1 MQNFKQTTLD
11 LNGPVISFTQNPEN
25 ISVVTGLAVTFV
37 GIVTATFPT
46 QTPANPASN
55 TGSISYQ
62 WYESGVGALSNTTTI
77 TGTATTSLTL
87 NPVTSPTDNKRQF
100 YLTADYIPS
109 AYGTSPITAGTGRS
123 TGNAIND
130 PISSTIAT
138 LTVIPS
144 LSIISQPVA
153 VTDASSENFTTFNI
167 TALVSDVSLS
177 GRLIYQWRLNGSNLG
192 NDGDTIGSNS
202 STLQIRR
209 TAGTYTIDCIVSHPD
224 TIPLT
229 VTSSSVNYT
238 TELPRALLVVER
250 IDTSDQSRPT
260 LIASEQFDLKTQT
273 ANLIGLSGDLYFNRG
288 SFDPQRGAAPPGINY
303 SIYSPEKDI
312 TVRIEIA
319 GASGESRNSVQAGQ
333 GGYGVFKITLKK
345 NVEYVLKLGSFDGRF
360 GPTGGTLTGT
370 IEGGVGGGGAFF
382 YRGTRLIFV
391 AGGGGGS
398 GTQAAGGDGSG
409 PGSSRAENGFG
420 RNGGKGG
427 DGGPSNDPNETVDSF
442 LYDMNSAGRSFGAD
456 GSRAMQCL
464 LGSPN
469 FTNAG
474 IDRCSDYGLSRY
486 KGNATGL
493 PEAVGSAVITRGF
506 KSGNSGRINGGRTQS
521 GAGGGGGSGAK
532 GGNASGGNRCGGGGG
547 SGYYDGGELTLLK
560 SENGVRI
567 GDAYATIKL
576 FSATDPLPNPLI
588 PAPPNFVSVSWNNL
602 SAPGYKLGRFRSNDQ
617 ACAYRNNINTT
628 NWNIGDTCTGTEG
641 GQASYGH
648 IQIDDGRFGRGSNF
662 NVNSNPGV
670 LPFWG
675 PHRGG
680 SESDSIASVS
690 YLEWSFELPDFGPV
704 SYTKDGSNRRPE
716 YDNLARIGDRDGL
729 NPIFYKDAKLDEYGG
744 NGSCGDKSRDA
755 NDAAGREVYTCDE
768 GRVWASGFEIG
779 ILLQIIVPL
788 DSQILL
794 ADGTPAASQAR
805 YQYIQRLYTRTFTSW
820 DMRTTITM
828 NERFVIPDYYLGCY
842 STPKLDFLRIEYID
856 DLTLKNKHP
865 NEPSKYR
872 NRWRIEFDML
882 PEWNNRNSDDRNRK
896 KKESNSIEFGRAV
909 RR

>member
-1 MQNFKQTTLD
+1 MKQTTLE
-11 LNGPVISFTQNPEN
+11 LNGPIISFTQNPQDVK
-25 ISVVTGLAVTFV
+25 IDVV
-37 GIVTATFPT
+37 GIATFTGIATATFPT
-46 QTPANPASN
+46 QTPANPAANSGIV
-55 TGSISYQ
+55 TYR
-62 WYESGVGALSNTTTI
+62 WYEVAGGSVRALSNTTII
-77 TGTATTSLTL
+77 TGTATTTLTL
-87 NPVTSPTDNKRQF
+87 NPVISPTDNKRQF

-138 LTVIPS
+138 LSVTSS

-177 GRLIYQWRLNGSNLG
+177 GGLIYQWRLNGSNLG

-273 ANLIGLSGDLYFNRG
+273 ANLIALTGDKYFNYGALDR
-288 SFDPQRGAAPPGINY
+288 QRGVIPAGINY

-319 GASGESRNSVQAGQ
+319 GASGESRGGVQAGQ

-345 NVEYVLKLGSFDGRF
+345 NVEYTLRLGPFDGRF
-360 GPTGGTLTGT
+360 GPSGGALIGN
-370 IEGGVGGGGAFF
+370 IEGGVGGGAAFF
-382 YRGTRLIFV
+382 YRGTRLILV

-398 GTQAAGGDGSG
+398 GTQSAGGDGSG
-409 PGSSRAENGFG
+409 PGSNRAENGSG

-427 DGGPSNDPNETVDSF
+427 DGGLSNDPNETLESF
-442 LYDMNSAGRSFGAD
+442 LTNSSN
-456 GSRAMQCL
+456 GSRAMECL

-469 FTNAG
+469 FTNVG

-506 KSGNSGRINGGRTQS
+506 KSGNSGRINGGRAQS

-547 SGYYDGGELTLLK
+547 SGYYNGGELTLLK
-560 SENGVRI
+560 TENGVNT

-576 FSATDPLPNPLI
+576 FSATEPLPNPII
-588 PAPPNFVSVSWNNL
+588 PPPPNFVSVDWNNL
-602 SAPGYKLGRFRSNDQ
+602 SAPGFKIGSLNDQ
-617 ACAYRNNINTT
+617 SQGCVYTQTGIWSIGGSCGGSDGGYIQINT
-628 NWNIGDTCTGTEG
+628 
-641 GQASYGH
+641 GQFESGNSFSVSDRNGNFPYWSP
-648 IQIDDGRFGRGSNF
+648 DNRGNAT
-662 NVNSNPGV
+662 
-670 LPFWG
+670 
-675 PHRGG
+675 
-680 SESDSIASVS
+680 DSIASVS
-690 YLEWSFELPDFGPV
+690 YLEWGFQLPEFGPV
-704 SYTKDGSNRRPE
+704 SRNNNNSKN
-716 YDNLARIGDRDGL
+716 YDNLERIGDRDGL
-729 NPIFYKDAKLDEYGG
+729 NPRFAKDAKQDEDGG
-744 NGSCGDKSRDA
+744 NGSCGDWSRDR
-755 NDAAGREVYTCDE
+755 NEEAGREIYTCDE
-768 GRVWASGFEIG
+768 GRVWGSGFEIG
-779 ILLQIIVPL
+779 ILLQITLGIEL
-788 DSQILL
+788 NGNED
-794 ADGTPAASQAR
+794 QAR
-805 YQYIQRLYTRTFTSW
+805 YRTIQRRYTSTFTGW
-820 DMRTTITM
+820 DHRRSIGMG
-828 NERFVIPDYYLGCY
+828 ERFVIPDYYLGCY
-842 STPKLDFLRIEYID
+842 RTPKLDFIRIEYVD
-856 DLTLKNKHP
+856 DLTLKNIFP
-865 NEPSKYR
+865 NTPSKYR
-872 NRWRIEFDML
+872 DRWGIKFDMI
-882 PEWNNRNSDDRNRK
+882 PNWKFPNGDDRNRRAR
-896 KKESNSIEFGRAV
+896 ENNRVEFGRAV

>member
-77 TGTATTSLTL
+77 TGTATTTLTL

-177 GRLIYQWRLNGSNLG
+177 GGLTYQWRLNGSNLG

-288 SFDPQRGAAPPGINY
+288 SFDPQRGAAPPGISY

-345 NVEYVLKLGSFDGRF
+345 NVEYTLKLGSFNGFF

-442 LYDMNSAGRSFGAD
+442 LYDIFLLLETTKGKYAIRTNYSKYQDTTLSYSFKKK
-456 GSRAMQCL
+456 
-464 LGSPN
+464 LGSKRIAGMKAKKLIVT
-469 FTNAG
+469 FTD
-474 IDRCSDYGLSRY
+474 IDKKFSFYY
-486 KGNATGL
+486 FKHIPANY
-493 PEAVGSAVITRGF
+493 GSAYTNFPGLVVEYYLPTDEGMYQYTLTEF
-506 KSGNSGRINGGRTQS
+506 KRI
-521 GAGGGGGSGAK
+521 
-532 GGNASGGNRCGGGGG
+532 
-547 SGYYDGGELTLLK
+547 DPPLTLFM
-560 SENGVRI
+560 VP
-567 GDAYATIKL
+567 
-576 FSATDPLPNPLI
+576 TD
-588 PAPPNFVSVSWNNL
+588 
-602 SAPGYKLGRFRSNDQ
+602 YK
-617 ACAYRNNINTT
+617 
-628 NWNIGDTCTGTEG
+628 
-641 GQASYGH
+641 
-648 IQIDDGRFGRGSNF
+648 
-662 NVNSNPGV
+662 
-670 LPFWG
+670 
-675 PHRGG
+675 
-680 SESDSIASVS
+680 
-690 YLEWSFELPDFGPV
+690 
-704 SYTKDGSNRRPE
+704 
-716 YDNLARIGDRDGL
+716 
-729 NPIFYKDAKLDEYGG
+729 
-744 NGSCGDKSRDA
+744 
-755 NDAAGREVYTCDE
+755 
-768 GRVWASGFEIG
+768 RV
-779 ILLQIIVPL
+779 
-788 DSQILL
+788 
-794 ADGTPAASQAR
+794 
-805 YQYIQRLYTRTFTSW
+805 
-820 DMRTTITM
+820 
-828 NERFVIPDYYLGCY
+828 
-842 STPKLDFLRIEYID
+842 
-856 DLTLKNKHP
+856 
-865 NEPSKYR
+865 
-872 NRWRIEFDML
+872 
-882 PEWNNRNSDDRNRK
+882 
-896 KKESNSIEFGRAV
+896 SIEEFMEEMSKP
-909 RR
+909 